1 MRKETLKTIELMK
14 HLSNRKQYVLD
25 TLQSIE
31 DHGNTFDM
39 IKKKEKEKSPI
50 SWPEKIILKIVFNK
64 LIKKI
69 ESMELKG
76 SWRTSLVGWL
86 TLLGTFVVSAAIPLL
101 DGNPSTSLDMNA
113 IIQAL
118 ANAGVVV
125 PVWLIGLLSRDKGVS
140 SEEQRAA
147 SKK

>member
-31 DHGNTFDM
+31 DHVNTFDM